1 MNARERVLAALNF
14 EEGDRIPIHDTLWEV
29 TVDRW
34 HSEGLPVDVAPNEF
48 FDYDM
53 VWFGAD
59 TSPMFPVRT
68 LSETDRYITET
79 TPYGGVRRSHKD
91 LSGTPELVDY
101 PCKTRADWE
110 RIKEQLVPGPERV
123 DWEGRW
129 AYGWV
134 AASQD
139 TAPDSISIRGRA
151 DWRAGLPGNR
161 RAHAEGKFTCYFA
174 IVGYDKVQYYMNTEE
189 ALVTVL
195 TDPDWLRDMYETDA
209 DLVIAMCDLMR
220 QGGFELDGAFL
231 CCDLGYRNGL
241 FFSPKHFATQLQP
254 ALAHLFDYFH
264 SVNMPVILHSCGRVS
279 QLIPYLVEAGLD
291 CLQPIEVKAGMDLV
305 ALHEAWYG
313 KLTFMG
319 GIDVRAM
326 ADPDPRRIEEEIGL
340 KIPLVKRGGGYL
352 YHSDH
357 SIPNNVSFAQ
367 YQHLLELVHRH
378 GHYA

>member
-14 EEGDRIPIHDTLWEV
+14 EEADRIPIHDTLWEV

-34 HSEGLPVDVAPNEF
+34 HSEGLPGDVAPNEF

-59 TSPMFPVRT
+59 TSPMFPVQT
-68 LSETDRYITET
+68 LSETDKYITET
-79 TPYGGVRRSHKD
+79 TSYGGVRRNHKD
-91 LSGTPELVDY
+91 LSGTPELLDY

-110 RIKEQLVPGPERV
+110 RIKERLVPGPERV

-134 AASQD
+134 AASND
-139 TAPDSISIRGRA
+139 TAPDSISMRGRA

-161 RAHAEGKFTCYFA
+161 RAHAAGKFTCYFA

-189 ALVTVL
+189 ALITIV
-195 TDPDWLRDMYETDA
+195 TDPNWLRDMYEADA
-209 DLVIAMCDLMR
+209 DLVIAMCELMR
-220 QGGFELDGAFL
+220 QGGFEFDGAFL

-241 FFSPKHFATQLQP
+241 FFSPKHFAAQLQP
-254 ALAHLFDYFH
+254 TLARLFDYFH
-264 SVNMPVILHSCGRVS
+264 SVDMPVILHSCGRVS
-279 QLIPYLVEAGLD
+279 QLIPHLSQAGLD
-291 CLQPIEVKAGMDLV
+291 CLQPVEVKAGMDVV
-305 ALHEAWYG
+305 ALHEEWYG
-313 KLTFMG
+313 KLAFMG

-326 ADPDPRRIEEEIGL
+326 ADPDPHKIEQELGS
-340 KIPLVKRGGGYL
+340 KIPLAKRGGGYI

-367 YQHLLELVHRH
+367 YQRVLELVHSYGR
-378 GHYA
+378 YA